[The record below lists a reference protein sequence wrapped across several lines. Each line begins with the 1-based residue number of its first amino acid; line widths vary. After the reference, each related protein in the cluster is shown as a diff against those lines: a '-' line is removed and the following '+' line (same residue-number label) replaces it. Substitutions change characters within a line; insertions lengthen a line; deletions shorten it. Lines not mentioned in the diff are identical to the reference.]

1 MNEPFQLFV
10 RKSKYEE
17 SRNAAQTTRNRFED
31 YLELTNIDGVMV
43 QYTGLEPMGADIYTT
58 ALAGLNG
65 ATFQSS
71 RLRTRN
77 IVLTFT
83 LLSRIEENRRRIFS
97 MFTTGTMLRL
107 FYADFGR
114 EAWIDGVV
122 ETVTANRFLSTPHKQ
137 VIQVSMLCPDPLLK
151 SMDEMEIV
159 LSSPIN
165 NVYYGGEYP
174 YGIKAVFTFTGQV
187 ANPMIRIRP
196 PYQVAENFQ
205 IVGQFT
211 AADTVILNTIQGQ
224 RSVIQVNGDTETD
237 ITNNLEY
244 PIHWSE
250 VTQGYNYIT
259 YGATTGAAFVR
270 CTLYLTE
277 VYGGV

>member
-31 YLELTNIDGVMV
+31 YLELTNIDGLMV
-43 QYTGLEPMGADIYTT
+43 QYTGLQPMNAVIYTT

-71 RLRTRN
+71 RLNTRN

-83 LLSRIEENRRRIFS
+83 LLSHIEENRRLIFS
-97 MFTTGTMLRL
+97 MFTSGSMLRL
-107 FYADFGR
+107 FYAGGGR

-122 ETVTANRFLSTPHKQ
+122 ETLTTNQFLATPHKQ

-159 LSSPIN
+159 LSGLNN

-187 ANPMIRIRP
+187 ANPVIIIRP
-196 PYQVAENFQ
+196 PYQVVEDLK

-224 RSVIQVNGDTETD
+224 RSVIQVNGNTETD

-244 PIHWSE
+244 PIHWSK

-259 YGATTGAAFVR
+259 YGATTGASLVR